1 MTGPLRGA
9 TAVPSFAAALAMV
22 LTACASPGEAVS
34 GGAPRSEPGPVRVVA
49 TTSVLGDLVGNVVGD
64 EATVDVLLPIG
75 ADPHDYQPSAQQ
87 LALVNEADLVVA
99 NGLRLE
105 EGLADALESAEADGA
120 NVLEVAPQVDPIRL
134 DATGSEDD
142 PCDPTAEPAETVRCD
157 PHVWTDPVRMAA
169 AARIVAAELAALDGS
184 IDWESNAER
193 YAERLLAADEEIA
206 TALDAVPGERRI
218 LVTNHDSLGYFADR
232 YGFEV
237 VATVIPGGSTLG
249 EPSSAELAELV
260 AMIGETGVPAIFAEN
275 VEPST
280 LAEAVAAEVGSGVA
294 VVQLHT
300 DSLGEAGSGADTL
313 IGMLLTNADRIV
325 AAMT

>member
-1 MTGPLRGA
+1 
-9 TAVPSFAAALAMV
+9 
-22 LTACASPGEAVS
+22 
-34 GGAPRSEPGPVRVVA
+34 VRVVA

-75 ADPHDYQPSAQQ
+75 ADPHDYQPSARQ

>member
-1 MTGPLRGA
+1 L
-9 TAVPSFAAALAMV
+9 
-22 LTACASPGEAVS
+22 
-34 GGAPRSEPGPVRVVA
+34 RVVA
-49 TTSVLGDLVGNVVGD
+49 TTSVLGDLVANVVGD
-64 EATVDVLLPIG
+64 AANVDVLLPIG
-75 ADPHDYQPSAQQ
+75 ADPHDYQPSARQ

-105 EGLADALESAEADGA
+105 EGLADALESAEADGS
-120 NVLEVAPQVDPIRL
+120 NVLEVAPQVDPIPI
-134 DATGSEDD
+134 DATGSQGE
-142 PCDPTAEPAETVRCD
+142 PCDPSVEAAGPSRCD

-169 AARIVAAELAALDGS
+169 AARIVAGELAALDDS
-184 IDWESNAER
+184 VDWEGNAER

-206 TALDAVPGERRI
+206 SALDAVPDERRI

>member
-1 MTGPLRGA
+1 MTGAGRRA
-9 TAVPSFAAALAMV
+9 AAVPSFAAALAMV

-34 GGAPRSEPGPVRVVA
+34 GDAPRSESGPLRVVA
-49 TTSVLGDLVGNVVGD
+49 TTSVLGDLVTNVVGD
-64 EATVDVLLPIG
+64 DGTVDVLLPIG
-75 ADPHDYQPSAQQ
+75 ADPHDYQPSARQ

-120 NVLEVAPQVDPIRL
+120 NVLEVAPQVDPIPL
-134 DATGSEDD
+134 DATGSEGG
-142 PCDPTAEPAETVRCD
+142 PCDPTVGPGGTSPCD

-184 IDWESNAER
+184 VDWEGNAER

-206 TALDAVPGERRI
+206 TALDAVPDERRI

-237 VATVIPGGSTLG
+237 VATVIPGGTTLG

-260 AMIGETGVPAIFAEN
+260 ALIGETGAPAIFAEN

-280 LAEAVAAEVGSGVA
+280 LAEAVAAEVESDVA
-294 VVQLHT
+294 VVELYT
-300 DSLGEAGSGADTL
+300 DSLGEEGSGADTL

-325 AAMT
+325 AALP